1 MRPPA
6 APVEYDVEAPHAWE
20 HDRLFV
26 EMRPAGGDSP
36 VIRPESP
43 MDALARPIVPPAPR
57 VHKGELS
64 TPRLVVETLKNTLGN
79 WSEFAFTELSGRR
92 KVLGVDSMMVNDPAA
107 IRHILQTN
115 MANYA
120 RPMASVRP
128 VKPLAGAG
136 VLLSEGVEWRRQR
149 RMLAPAFTPA
159 SVGSLLP
166 HFQAAAEGMIRR
178 LEGRTRVNLSEA
190 FHEAALDAVLRALF
204 SLSVDGRR
212 ELAQRVRDYLAGP
225 GRPTI
230 FDGYARTEDDFGFA
244 LGARRRFQRAWFAEV
259 DRIVADRRA
268 AGEREGHG
276 DLLDLLLAARDP
288 ETGQP
293 LSDAEVRDQCAT
305 MLLAGFETTSR
316 VLFWTSYLLA
326 LDGAEQTRLR
336 QEAAAFDPARVTTL
350 DDIQHW
356 PRLRQAL
363 LEAMRLYPPV
373 TLIIRQ
379 ALGPD
384 TVCGESFGKGM
395 LVWISPWVIH
405 RHRRFWDQPTA
416 FIPDRFA
423 GKAQP
428 WVSEPHFLPFGAGP
442 RICIGA
448 SFAMAEAS
456 IVIASLLSRFAWS
469 LDDTRTV
476 LPIGG
481 VTTAPSVEPW
491 FRIEPVA

>member
-1 MRPPA
+1 
-6 APVEYDVEAPHAWE
+6 
-20 HDRLFV
+20 
-26 EMRPAGGDSP
+26 
-36 VIRPESP
+36 
-43 MDALARPIVPPAPR
+43 MDALARPIIPPAPY

-64 TPRLVVETLKNTLGN
+64 TPRLVIETLKNTLGN
-79 WSEFAFTELSGRR
+79 WSEVAFTELSGRR
-92 KVLGVDSMMVNDPAA
+92 KVLGVDSLMVNDPAA
-107 IRHILQTN
+107 VRYVLQTN
-115 MANYA
+115 MANYV

-136 VLLSEGVEWRRQR
+136 VLLSEGGEWRRQR
-149 RMLAPAFTPA
+149 RMLAPAFTPG
-159 SVGSLLP
+159 SVGGLLP
-166 HFQAAAEGMIRR
+166 HFHAAAEGMARR
-178 LEGRTRVNLSEA
+178 LDGQTRVNLSEA
-190 FHEAALDAVLRALF
+190 FQEAALDAVLRSLF

-212 ELAQRVRDYLAGP
+212 DLAGRVRDYLAGP

-244 LGARRRFQRAWFAEV
+244 LGARRRFQRAWFSDV

-268 AGEREGHG
+268 AGPQDGHR

-316 VLFWTSYLLA
+316 LLFWSSYLLA
-326 LDGAEQTRLR
+326 LDTAEQTRLR
-336 QEAAAFDPARVTTL
+336 QEVAAFTPDRVASL
-350 DDIQHW
+350 DDIHHW
-356 PRLRQAL
+356 PRLRQVL

-373 TLIIRQ
+373 TLLIRQ

-384 TVCGESFGKGM
+384 EVCGESFGKGM
-395 LVWISPWVIH
+395 LLWMSPWVIH
-405 RHRRFWDQPTA
+405 RHHRFWDHPTA

-423 GKAQP
+423 GKPTP
-428 WVSEPHFLPFGAGP
+428 WISEPGYLPFGAGP

-448 SFAMAEAS
+448 AFALAEAS
-456 IVIASLLSRFAWS
+456 LVLATLLSRFEFS
-469 LDDTRTV
+469 LDDDRTV

-491 FRIEPVA
+491 FRIERVA

>member
-1 MRPPA
+1 
-6 APVEYDVEAPHAWE
+6 
-20 HDRLFV
+20 
-26 EMRPAGGDSP
+26 
-36 VIRPESP
+36 

-64 TPRLVVETLKNTLGN
+64 TPRLVIETLKNTLGN

-92 KVLGVDSMMVNDPAA
+92 KVLGVDSMMINDPAA

-115 MANYA
+115 MANYV

-128 VKPLAGAG
+128 VKPLAGDG
-136 VLLSEGVEWRRQR
+136 VLLSEGTEWRRQR

-166 HFQAAAEGMIRR
+166 HFHAAAEGLVQR
-178 LEGRTRVNLSEA
+178 LQGRTRVNLSEA

-204 SLSVDGRR
+204 SLSVEGRG
-212 ELAQRVRDYLAGP
+212 ELAGRVRDYLAGP

-244 LGARRRFQRAWFAEV
+244 LGARRRFQRAWFGEV
-259 DRIVADRRA
+259 DRIVADRKA
-268 AGEREGHG
+268 APAREGHR

-288 ETGQP
+288 ETGEP
-293 LSDAEVRDQCAT
+293 LSDAEIRDQCAT
-305 MLLAGFETTSR
+305 LLLAGFETTSR
-316 VLFWTSYLLA
+316 VLFWSTYLLA

-336 QEAAAFDPARVTTL
+336 QEIAVFDPSNVATL

-356 PRLRQAL
+356 PRLRQVL

-373 TLIIRQ
+373 TLVIRE

-405 RHRRFWDQPTA
+405 RHQKFWDHPTA
-416 FIPDRFA
+416 FMPDRFA
-423 GKAQP
+423 GKANP
-428 WVSEPHFLPFGAGP
+428 WVTEPAYMPFGGGP

-456 IVIASLLSRFAWS
+456 IVMATLLSRFEWS
-469 LDDTRTV
+469 LDDRRTV

-491 FRIEPVA
+491 FRLEAVR

>member
-1 MRPPA
+1 
-6 APVEYDVEAPHAWE
+6 
-20 HDRLFV
+20 
-26 EMRPAGGDSP
+26 
-36 VIRPESP
+36 
-43 MDALARPIVPPAPR
+43 MDALARPIVPPAPV

-64 TPRLVVETLKNTLGN
+64 TPRLVIETLKNTLGN

-115 MANYA
+115 MANYV

-128 VKPLAGAG
+128 VKPLAGDG
-136 VLLSEGVEWRRQR
+136 VLLSEGTEWRRQR
-149 RMLAPAFTPA
+149 RMLAPAFTPG
-159 SVGSLLP
+159 SVAGLLP
-166 HFQAAAEGMIRR
+166 HFQAAAEGMAKR
-178 LEGRTRVNLSEA
+178 LEGRSRVKLSDA

-230 FDGYARTEDDFGFA
+230 FDGFARDEHDFAFSQV
-244 LGARRRFQRAWFAEV
+244 ARRKFQRGWFAEV

-268 AGEREGHG
+268 APAREGHR

-288 ETGQP
+288 ETGEP
-293 LSDAEVRDQCAT
+293 LSDAEIRDQCAT

-316 VLFWTSYLLA
+316 LLFWSSYLLA
-326 LDGAEQTRLR
+326 LDGAEQARLR
-336 QEAAAFDPARVTTL
+336 QEVAAFEPSRVATL

-356 PRLRQAL
+356 PRLRQVL

-373 TLIIRQ
+373 TLVIRE

-384 TVCGESFGKGM
+384 TVCGETFGKGM
-395 LVWISPWVIH
+395 LLWISPWVLH
-405 RHRRFWDQPTA
+405 RHRKFWDHPTA
-416 FIPDRFA
+416 FVPDRFA

-428 WVSEPHFLPFGAGP
+428 WISEPAFMPFGGGP

-456 IVIASLLSRFAWS
+456 IVMATLLSRFEFS
-469 LDDTRTV
+469 LDDRRTV

-491 FRIEPVA
+491 FRIEPVGTG

>member
-1 MRPPA
+1 
-6 APVEYDVEAPHAWE
+6 
-20 HDRLFV
+20 
-26 EMRPAGGDSP
+26 
-36 VIRPESP
+36 
-43 MDALARPIVPPAPR
+43 MDALARPIVPPAPY

-64 TPRLVVETLKNTLGN
+64 TPRLVIETLKNTLGN
-79 WSEFAFTELSGRR
+79 WSEVAFTELSGRR

-115 MANYA
+115 MANYV

-136 VLLSEGVEWRRQR
+136 VLLSEGTEWRRQR
-149 RMLAPAFTPA
+149 RMLAPAFTPG
-159 SVGSLLP
+159 SVEGLLP
-166 HFQAAAEGMIRR
+166 HFQAAAEGMVRR
-178 LEGRTRVNLSEA
+178 LQGQSRVNLSEA

-204 SLSVDGRR
+204 SLSVEGRR

-225 GRPTI
+225 GRPAL

-244 LGARRRFQRAWFAEV
+244 LGARRRFQRVWFAEV

-268 AGEREGHG
+268 AGERDGHN
-276 DLLDLLLAARDP
+276 DLLDRLLAVRDP
-288 ETGQP
+288 ETGEP
-293 LSDAEVRDQCAT
+293 LSDAEIRDQCAT
-305 MLLAGFETTSR
+305 LLLAGFETTSR
-316 VLFWTSYLLA
+316 LLFWSSYLLA

-336 QEAAAFDPARVTTL
+336 QEVAAFDPSRVTTL

-356 PRLRQAL
+356 PRLRQVL

-373 TLIIRQ
+373 TLVIRQ

-405 RHRRFWDQPTA
+405 RHQAFWEHPTA
-416 FIPDRFA
+416 FMPDRFA

-428 WVSEPHFLPFGAGP
+428 WISEPGYIPFGGGP

-448 SFAMAEAS
+448 AFALAEAT
-456 IVIASLLSRFAWS
+456 IVMAKLLSRFEVS
-469 LDDTRTV
+469 LESARPV
-476 LPIGG
+476 MPVGG
-481 VTTAPSVEPW
+481 VTTAPDHEPW
-491 FRIEPVA
+491 FRVETSGTV

>member
-1 MRPPA
+1 
-6 APVEYDVEAPHAWE
+6 
-20 HDRLFV
+20 
-26 EMRPAGGDSP
+26 
-36 VIRPESP
+36 
-43 MDALARPIVPPAPR
+43 MDALARPIVPPAPY
-57 VHKGELS
+57 VHTGELS
-64 TPRLVVETLKNTLGN
+64 TPRLVIETLKNTLGN
-79 WSEFAFTELSGRR
+79 WSEVAFTELSGRR

-107 IRHILQTN
+107 IRHVLQTN
-115 MANYA
+115 MANYV

-136 VLLSEGVEWRRQR
+136 VLLSEGGEWRRQR
-149 RMLAPAFTPA
+149 RMLAPAFTPG
-159 SVGSLLP
+159 SVQGLLP
-166 HFQAAAEGMIRR
+166 HFHAAAEGLVGR
-178 LEGRTRVNLSEA
+178 LEARSRVNLSEA

-244 LGARRRFQRAWFAEV
+244 LGPRRRFQRAWFAEV
-259 DRIVADRRA
+259 DRIVADRKA
-268 AGEREGHG
+268 AAAHDGHR

-288 ETGQP
+288 ETGEP
-293 LSDAEVRDQCAT
+293 LSDAEIRDQCAT

-316 VLFWTSYLLA
+316 LLFWSSYLLA
-326 LDGAEQTRLR
+326 LDTAEQARLR
-336 QEAAAFDPARVTTL
+336 QEAAAYDPSRVTTL

-356 PRLRQAL
+356 PRLRQVL

-384 TVCGESFGKGM
+384 VVCGESFGKGM
-395 LVWISPWVIH
+395 LLWMSPWVIH
-405 RHRRFWDQPTA
+405 RHRRYWDNPTA
-416 FIPDRFA
+416 FMPDRFA
-423 GKAQP
+423 GKTNP
-428 WVSEPHFLPFGAGP
+428 WVTEPAFMPFGGGP

-456 IVIASLLSRFAWS
+456 IILATMLSRFEWS
-469 LDDTRTV
+469 LDDPRTV
-476 LPIGG
+476 LPVGG
-481 VTTAPSVEPW
+481 VTTAPNIEPW
-491 FRIEPVA
+491 FRVEASGTV